1 MEFTKFAPNAF
12 KEIVFGAGFL
22 CEDFDPDTG
31 VVSNILGS
39 LDDSGFS
46 FSDEWTTVDLGENIA
61 GCPRGTKELT
71 LEDTDERNPHGSGTF
86 VTVSAERIAQLVGGA
101 DSVTTSGVT
110 KITPREL
117 AQTDFL
123 DEVWFVS
130 NYGEYHIGTA
140 TAGCIAIKMMNVLN
154 VGGFSFTTT
163 NKDKG
168 TFAFD
173 YKAHRSISTPNEI
186 PYEIYVKNGSA
197 PTP

>member
-31 VVSNILGS
+31 VVTNILGS
-39 LDDSGFS
+39 LNDSGFS
-46 FSDEWTTVDLGENIA
+46 FSDEKTIIDLGEDIA

-71 LEDTDERNPHGSGTF
+71 MEDTDERNPHGSGTF
-86 VTVSAERIAQLVGGA
+86 VTVSSERIAQLVGGA
-101 DSVTTSGVT
+101 DSVTTSDVT

-123 DEVWFVS
+123 DKVWFVS

-154 VGGFSFTTT
+154 VGGFSFTTA

-173 YKAHRSISTPNEI
+173 YKAHRSISTPNVI